1 MKKSGVN
8 MKEIRKH
15 GFVLLFVIVIMTLI
29 SVATFVLIEDSK
41 TLLFQTNQAYL
52 KAAERDLIASGL
64 AWASLH
70 NDDTEVFNNTVE
82 LSVTEMPLPNSI
94 LKVKIDASAGKQ
106 PQIQINTS
114 CTRARRTLG
123 HNRTYRID

>member
-1 MKKSGVN
+1 
-8 MKEIRKH
+8 MKEIHKN

-29 SVATFVLIEDSK
+29 SIVTFVLIEDSK

-70 NDDTEVFNNTVE
+70 NEDTEVFNNTVE
-82 LSVTEMPLPNSI
+82 LDITKMPIQNSI
-94 LKVKIDASAGKQ
+94 LKVRIDMPVGKQ
-106 PQIQINTS
+106 PQVQINTS
-114 CTRARRTLG
+114 CTRARRTLE
-123 HNRTYRID
+123 HDRTYRID

>member
-1 MKKSGVN
+1 MKKLEIN
-8 MKEIRKH
+8 MKKIHKN
-15 GFVLLFVIVIMTLI
+15 GFVLLFVIIIMALI
-29 SVATFVLIEDSK
+29 SIVTFVLIEDSK

-52 KAAERDLIASGL
+52 KATERDLIASGL

-70 NDDTEVFNNTVE
+70 NEDTEVFNNTVE
-82 LSVTEMPLPNSI
+82 LDITKMPIRNSI
-94 LKVKIDASAGKQ
+94 LKVRIDVPVGKK
-106 PQIQINTS
+106 PQVQINTS

>member
-8 MKEIRKH
+8 MRQMHKQ
-15 GFVLLFVIVIMTLI
+15 GFALLFVIIIMTLI
-29 SVATFVLIEDSK
+29 SIVTFVLIEDSK

-70 NDDTEVFNNTVE
+70 NNDTEVFNNTVE
-82 LSVTEMPLPNSI
+82 LDVTEMPMLNSI

-114 CTRARRTLG
+114 CTRARRTLE